1 MSFERLSVLVFLMIW
16 VTFCMAVTVNKVQ
29 KQLAE
34 AVRLTETVSCGHCAR
49 GQTYI
54 TQCEYIYLCSEL
66 NQLKETKIVLDKK
79 ISKTLVLQQLMSRGK
94 YNLY

>member
-34 AVRLTETVSCGHCAR
+34 AVSLTETVSYGHCAR
-49 GQTYI
+49 ETYI
-54 TQCEYIYLCSEL
+54 TQYAYISLCSEL

-79 ISKTLVLQQLMSRGK
+79 TSKTLVLQQLMSTGK

>member
-1 MSFERLSVLVFLMIW
+1 MSFERLSVLMFLMIW

-34 AVRLTETVSCGHCAR
+34 AVSLTETVGCGYCAR
-49 GQTYI
+49 SQTYI
-54 TQCEYIYLCSEL
+54 TQYAYISLCSEL

-79 ISKTLVLQQLMSRGK
+79 TSKALVLQQLMSRGK
-94 YNLY
+94 YNFY